1 MVYPLCFFFWF
12 HFCKLPVSK
21 DMINGSHPL
30 YSEFGCFTTSY
41 SLISFV
47 DCWKDNKEANLPE
60 AFLRGLSKA
69 HIAGRAQIV
78 PDLSST
84 SSSCIS
90 SEVAEASGD
99 LIFYLD
105 GAHSP
110 ESMEVCAEWFS
121 SAVKENNLS
130 SSLVSFSSHDIESI
144 NKVPGNGYMQ
154 HEKFNIQE
162 INKISKKVIFRITS
176 LI

>member
-1 MVYPLCFFFWF
+1 
-12 HFCKLPVSK
+12 
-21 DMINGSHPL
+21 
-30 YSEFGCFTTSY
+30 
-41 SLISFV
+41 V

-90 SEVAEASGD
+90 SEVAETSGD

-130 SSLVSFSSHDIESI
+130 PSLVSFSSHDIESI